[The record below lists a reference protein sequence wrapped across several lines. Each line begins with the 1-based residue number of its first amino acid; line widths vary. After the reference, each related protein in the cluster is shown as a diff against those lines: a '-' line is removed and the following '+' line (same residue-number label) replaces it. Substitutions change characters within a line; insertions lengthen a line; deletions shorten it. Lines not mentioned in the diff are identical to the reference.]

1 MIDYAMPTMQAERA
15 LKDLHNAMLERRYAD
30 ALEHA
35 LIAIAETKLAYNA
48 IKLAMETENAGL
60 NKYHGSRK
68 V

>member
-15 LKDLHNAMLERRYAD
+15 LKDLHNSMLEHRYAD

-48 IKLAMETENAGL
+48 IKLTMETENAGH
-60 NKYHGSRK
+60 NKYHGSHK
-68 V
+68 I